1 MKCITVLYPLKGNE
15 SFDFDFYRRR
25 HVPLIQDILGSSLH
39 RIEVRRG
46 TAGHDGA
53 APQFT
58 CVVSILIS
66 DWAAY
71 EKAMATR
78 TQELLDE
85 VPLFSKVMPVIQ
97 VDEVLY
103 SSVDGKV

>member
-15 SFDFDFYRRR
+15 TFDFDFYKRR
-25 HVPLIQDILGSSLH
+25 HVPLMQDILGKSLH

-46 TAGHDGA
+46 TAGADGKD
-53 APQFT
+53 PQFT

-66 DWAAY
+66 DWTGY

-85 VPLFSKVMPVIQ
+85 VPLFSKVMPIIQ
-97 VDEVLY
+97 IDEVLY
-103 SSVDGKV
+103 SSADGKV